1 MKENVE
7 KERNNIFRSNENKTN
22 EMGHSQTMNER
33 NEKKV
38 ERSASA
44 NKVSG
49 NNNLSPEENISEE
62 KEQENSPKHIAKVK
76 QLRR

>member
-49 NNNLSPEENISEE
+49 NNN
-62 KEQENSPKHIAKVK
+62 
-76 QLRR
+76 